1 MSHLDIPTFAEDFDT
16 LVLDIHGVVFN
27 APLQRFLFDIGERTR
42 EGGSA
47 LRFRWKHELRL
58 PFWEGRIDEAVLW
71 RSIAP
76 GMDVAELRGELESRY
91 TVGPLFSVVTDFPGS
106 VWLLSNH
113 HSPWLADRLSRFGIT
128 DRFEQVLV
136 SDVLGAAKPD
146 PRAFQPVV
154 DISHQRR
161 VLFLDDQIQNIAA
174 ARSLGLCARLV
185 DPSGVVVT
193 PSAGA
198 GRHPRTERAS

>member
-1 MSHLDIPTFAEDFDT
+1 MNHLDIPTLAEDFDT

-76 GMDVAELRGELESRY
+76 GMDAAELRRRTGVALHRR
-91 TVGPLFSVVTDFPGS
+91 
-106 VWLLSNH
+106 
-113 HSPWLADRLSRFGIT
+113 AA
-128 DRFEQVLV
+128 
-136 SDVLGAAKPD
+136 VLGRHGLPRQRVAALQPPLAVARRPALPIRDHRSVRAGPRVGCARCCQARSPSVPAGGRHLTPAQSPLPRRPD
-146 PRAFQPVV
+146 PEHRSRPITRIVCPP
-154 DISHQRR
+154 RR
-161 VLFLDDQIQNIAA
+161 SERRRRDPLR
-174 ARSLGLCARLV
+174 RSG
-185 DPSGVVVT
+185 PPPT
-193 PSAGA
+193 N
-198 GRHPRTERAS
+198 